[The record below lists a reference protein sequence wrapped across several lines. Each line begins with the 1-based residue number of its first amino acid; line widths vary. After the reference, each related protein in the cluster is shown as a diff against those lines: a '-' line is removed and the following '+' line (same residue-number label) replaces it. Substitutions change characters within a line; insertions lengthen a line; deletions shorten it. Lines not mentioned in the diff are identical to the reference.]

1 MAGVGG
7 WGLDTSGPFAGSDS
21 WGGGVLPGVS
31 NLDWI
36 NAGSKVLSSALSPS
50 SAPSYAAATS
60 VLHSPFDSSGWIV
73 GTSGSN
79 LSGNT
84 TRGGGQTTGATPVSL
99 LGEQPSS
106 LVSGSAGF
114 LLPLLLVVGGAW
126 AAAKLL

>member
-1 MAGVGG
+1 MAGVSG

-21 WGGGVLPGVS
+21 WGGGMLPGVS
-31 NLDWI
+31 SLDWI

-60 VLHSPFDSSGWIV
+60 VLHAPFDSSGWIV

-84 TRGGGQTTGATPVSL
+84 TRGGGQATGATPISL
-99 LGEQPSS
+99 MGEQPG
-106 LVSGSAGF
+106 LFSGSSSGIV
-114 LLPLLLVVGGAW
+114 LPLLLVVGGAW